1 MPLNRVEPACPR
13 GAAASRRGFT
23 LIELLFTLVVL
34 NVAIL
39 SLVAGGTIVVQRSSD
54 LRARAAAI
62 EAANNRIQH
71 LAAGPCRAVADSAT
85 DRGIEERWT
94 AVVDDYGIRAL
105 VDSVSFDVR
114 GTAHTLVLRT
124 RVPC

>member
-1 MPLNRVEPACPR
+1 MRVDRARPR
-13 GAAASRRGFT
+13 GAAPVRHGFT
-23 LIELLFTLVVL
+23 LIELLLTLVVL

-54 LRARAAAI
+54 VRARAAAI
-62 EAANNRIQH
+62 EAANNRLQR
-71 LAAGPCRAVADSAT
+71 LAAGPCAAVADSAT
-85 DRGIEERWT
+85 DRSIEERWSS
-94 AVVDDYGIRAL
+94 VVDGYAIRAL
-105 VDSVSFDVR
+105 IDSVSFDVR